1 MKDQNAGIW
10 IDREH
15 ATAVL
20 VSADSSELDTF
31 QAGVSKT
38 FPQTKE
44 SRNEHEHS
52 RNDFIAEDRLERKQA
67 HARIEMYDSILRYV
81 AKAETLFIFGPG
93 EAKKEFQKHIASS
106 GDRKHVVEIESSDKV
121 TNPQLIAKVREHF
134 HLSRKA

>member
-20 VSADSSELDTF
+20 VSADSSEFDTF

-44 SRNEHEHS
+44 SRTEHEHS
-52 RNDFIAEDRLERKQA
+52 RNDFVAEDRLERKQESRCTIPFFDTLRGPR
-67 HARIEMYDSILRYV
+67 HYLFSDPEKRRRSFKNILRPP
-81 AKAETLFIFGPG
+81 AIGNMSLKSNRPT
-93 EAKKEFQKHIASS
+93 K
-106 GDRKHVVEIESSDKV
+106 
-121 TNPQLIAKVREHF
+121 
-134 HLSRKA
+134 